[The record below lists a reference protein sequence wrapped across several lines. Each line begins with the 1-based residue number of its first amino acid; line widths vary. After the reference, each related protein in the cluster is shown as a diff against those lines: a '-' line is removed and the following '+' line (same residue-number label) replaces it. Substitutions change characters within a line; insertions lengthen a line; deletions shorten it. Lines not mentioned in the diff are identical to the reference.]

1 MFEGIG
7 VLLIAAVLY
16 VFRVVVED
24 KRKLALRIW
33 SPAMPD
39 DVPPAGVAIE

>member
-1 MFEGIG
+1 

-16 VFRVVVED
+16 IYRVVVQD
-24 KRKLALRIW
+24 KRRLALRIW

-39 DVPPAGVAIE
+39 DVPPAGVATE